1 MSADTGVIELEHVL
15 VLSDDIERS
24 REFYE
29 RALGLHAGDRPRFS
43 FDGYWLYAGGRPCVH
58 IADRT
63 SYRAHSR
70 TLGLEVPSAAGGPG
84 PIDHIAFSGADYD
97 AHQRRLQAIGV
108 QPVRNQI
115 PGGGPRQL
123 FFDDPDGTRVEI
135 NFPRS
140 QNKAGVDD

>member
-29 RALGLHAGDRPRFS
+29 RALGLQAGDRPRFS

-58 IADRT
+58 IADRA

-97 AHQRRLQAIGV
+97 AHWRRLEALGV
-108 QPVRNQI
+108 RSVRQSDPRRRPPPVVLR
-115 PGGGPRQL
+115 
-123 FFDDPDGTRVEI
+123 
-135 NFPRS
+135 
-140 QNKAGVDD
+140 